1 MATGRRVQRDT
12 AFGLV
17 IGLAFAAAALLGVV
31 LTRDAHS
38 VAALWLA
45 NGVLA
50 AGLLLLPV
58 RKAAILGL
66 ACAAASLA
74 INILTGAP
82 TDLAPVFTALNIVEA
97 VVAAL
102 LVRRFCGN
110 RLRIGALPE
119 LLRIAFLA
127 VAPAAGLT
135 ALLAATALAALGRPF
150 YEILSNWFLAHGL
163 GMAITLPAV
172 LLLADRRS
180 GPGHDKGVLTE
191 AGVFSLVIAVSV
203 AAYLPWTFPAPL
215 LITPTL
221 VIVAFSLGPRS
232 TALSAVI
239 MAVLSTIVLTLAPLG
254 GVSEAWSQAA
264 HIHNLQ
270 FVIATAFF
278 TSLSVALILAEQN
291 RTRRLLAMR
300 TRAAKRAQA
309 RAQAAGAAKGEFLA
323 TMSHEIRTPMNSIL
337 GFTQTLIRRDDLP
350 AEARRQV
357 ELVHRAGGSL
367 LAVVNDILDYSK
379 LEAGEVELA
388 LQPQSPEA
396 IAQDAID
403 IIAPSA
409 EARGLQI
416 RLETAGPAQDM
427 VLIDELRV
435 RQILLNLL
443 SNAVKFTEAGEVR
456 LQLSVRDQGYEML
469 LRFEVHDTGVG
480 IPKTLMHRLF
490 RRFSQADSSARR
502 AFGGTGLGLAIC
514 KGLVEAMGGVIGVR
528 SRPGTGSTFWFEIS
542 AEPASVLAE
551 VPDAAPSAD
560 LGPVRVLLVDDHPM
574 NRDLGAT
581 VLKLLGCEVTL
592 ACDGAEAVD
601 LAAST
606 VFDAILMDIHMPVM
620 DGVEATHAIRALEGP
635 AARAPIIAMSAD
647 VMPEMVE
654 RCRRAGMND
663 AVGKPIQ
670 IEVLHAALARCIQ
683 PATAEAADLDP
694 GDLDTAVA

>member
-1 MATGRRVQRDT
+1 MGISRDLWRDT
-12 AFGLV
+12 LLGLV
-17 IGLAFAAAALLGVV
+17 LTASFGASALFCVA
-31 LTRDAHS
+31 LTRES
-38 VAALWLA
+38 GGVAALWLPSGLMA
-45 NGVLA
+45 AGLVLLPLRRAVWLA
-50 AGLLLLPV
+50 AGCT
-58 RKAAILGL
+58 L
-66 ACAAASLA
+66 AGVGVNVAV
-74 INILTGAP
+74 GAP
-82 TDLAPVFTALNIVEA
+82 PDALPLFAGLNLFEAMLAAHI
-97 VVAAL
+97 
-102 LVRRFCGN
+102 VRRICD
-110 RLRIGALPE
+110 RRRRIADLTT
-119 LLRIAFLA
+119 LLRIALFA
-127 VAPAAGLT
+127 IIPTAALT
-135 ALLAATALAALGRPF
+135 AVLAGALLGYLAQSAPQIIVGWFTANA
-150 YEILSNWFLAHGL
+150 L
-163 GMAITLPAV
+163 GMAISLPAV
-172 LLLADRRS
+172 LLLADRRE
-180 GPGHDKGVLTE
+180 GHVPRRSHLEQITIYGL
-191 AGVFSLVIAVSV
+191 IAVISAV
-203 AAYLPWTFPAPL
+203 AYLPHSHSFPTPML
-215 LITPTL
+215 LTPAL
-221 VIVAFSLGPRS
+221 VAAAFRLGPRGVATS
-232 TALSAVI
+232 ALI
-239 MAVLSTIVLTLAPLG
+239 MAVIATTVVTLGPASPDALSLPQRIL
-254 GVSEAWSQAA
+254 
-264 HIHNLQ
+264 NLQ
-270 FVIATAFF
+270 FIIATALF
-278 TSLSVALILAEQN
+278 TSLSVALILSEQA

-300 TRAAKRAQA
+300 TRAAKRAQT
-309 RAQAAGAAKGEFLA
+309 RAQIASAAKGEFLA

-388 LQPQSPEA
+388 LEPQSPA
-396 IAQDAID
+396 TVAQDALD

-416 RLETAGPAQDM
+416 RLETVGPAENM

-456 LQLSVRDQGYEML
+456 LQLSVRDQGCEML

-480 IPKTLMHRLF
+480 IPKSLMHRLF

-528 SRPGTGSTFWFEIS
+528 SRPGAGSTFWFEIS
-542 AEPASVLAE
+542 AEPASVLSD
-551 VPDAAPSAD
+551 VPEAAPSAD

-581 VLKLLGCEVTL
+581 VLELLGCEVSL

-601 LAAST
+601 LAAAHA
-606 VFDAILMDIHMPVM
+606 FDAILMDIHMPVM
-620 DGVEATHAIRALEGP
+620 DGVEATRAIRALEGP
-635 AARAPIIAMSAD
+635 AALAPIIAMSAD

-670 IEVLHAALARCIQ
+670 IEALHAALARCI
-683 PATAEAADLDP
+683 EAATVKIADLAPADP
-694 GDLDTAVA
+694 DAAVA